1 MRQRTITTSERD
13 PTRREVSVWLPVR
26 SGASFDEIV
35 NAIMAELSAGAVGAY
50 IELCIPSSRAELRA
64 VESGDIAPGQAWM
77 PPETP
82 APRVEP
88 GPVVMPEEESTIT
101 IEEESEEDEEDEEDR
116 RGSPG
121 FELPDR
127 PDDGGQY
134 RGEFS
139 MPDSFDTGPGPS
151 PGGDRADVDDDLEP
165 SAPSPEDRDFY
176 GGDGGGG
183 DYGGD
188 ILIDDFGPGDDTPD
202 EEPLDFE
209 PEDSG
214 EDEGDERDEPVMWDE
229 NEEPPEDQSWEDYDF
244 DGGPDFGE
252 GAEDYEA

>member
-26 SGASFDEIV
+26 SGATFDELV

-50 IELCIPSSRAELRA
+50 IELCIPSSTAELRA
-64 VESGDIAPGQAWM
+64 VERGDVAPGQAWV

-88 GPVVMPEEESTIT
+88 GPVIMPGEESVIT
-101 IEEESEEDEEDEEDR
+101 IEDNDDEGLDR
-116 RGSPG
+116 TFDSDIKVDNSTELDRGGNSADDQPI
-121 FELPDR
+121 DR
-127 PDDGGQY
+127 DNRTDLV
-134 RGEFS
+134 
-139 MPDSFDTGPGPS
+139 
-151 PGGDRADVDDDLEP
+151 DVVEP

-183 DYGGD
+183 DFGSD
-188 ILIDDFGPGDDTPD
+188 VLIDDFGPGDDEPD

-209 PEDSG
+209 PEDGG
-214 EDEGDERDEPVMWDE
+214 EDEGDERDEPTMWDE
-229 NEEPPEDQSWEDYDF
+229 NEEPPENQSWEDYDF

>member
-26 SGASFDEIV
+26 SGATFDEIV

-50 IELCIPSSRAELRA
+50 IELCIPSSAAELRA
-64 VESGDIAPGQAWM
+64 VESGDVAPGQAWV
-77 PPETP
+77 PPEVP

-88 GPVVMPEEESTIT
+88 GPVIMPGEESTIT
-101 IEEESEEDEEDEEDR
+101 IEEEGEEDEEDEEDR

-121 FELPDR
+121 YDLPDR

-134 RGEFS
+134 RGEFPMS
-139 MPDSFDTGPGPS
+139 DSFDTGPGPS
-151 PGGDRADVDDDLEP
+151 SERDRFDVDVLV
-165 SAPSPEDRDFY
+165 
-176 GGDGGGG
+176 
-183 DYGGD
+183 
-188 ILIDDFGPGDDTPD
+188 DDFGPGDDTPD

-209 PEDSG
+209 PEDG
-214 EDEGDERDEPVMWDE
+214 GGDEGDERDEPTMWDE
-229 NEEPPEDQSWEDYDF
+229 NEEPSEDQSWEDYDF

>member
-1 MRQRTITTSERD
+1 MRQRTIITSDRD

-26 SGASFDEIV
+26 SGASFDELV

-50 IELCIPSSRAELRA
+50 IELCIPSSTVELRA
-64 VESGDIAPGQAWM
+64 VERGDVAPGQAWV
-77 PPETP
+77 PPEAP

-88 GPVVMPEEESTIT
+88 GPVIMPGEESTIT
-101 IEEESEEDEEDEEDR
+101 IEDEDERDLDDENNSEPEPADSAVDR
-116 RGSPG
+116 H
-121 FELPDR
+121 LPDGAS
-127 PDDGGQY
+127 D
-134 RGEFS
+134 
-139 MPDSFDTGPGPS
+139 DTGPDLQPR
-151 PGGDRADVDDDLEP
+151 GDYVDDDLEP
-165 SAPSPEDRDFY
+165 VEPSPEDRDFY

-183 DYGGD
+183 DYGGNV
-188 ILIDDFGPGDDTPD
+188 LIDDFGPGDDTPD
-202 EEPLDFE
+202 DEPLDFE

-214 EDEGDERDEPVMWDE
+214 EDKGDERDEPVMWDE